1 MIKLHATGI
10 LPSSGFADQ
19 IRAIDA
25 AGLDGVF
32 VSDHLFVSHGKSRRE
47 AAPGGDPFVKLGAA
61 AALSER
67 LILATLVVNI
77 GLIHPALAARGFL
90 ELANL
95 VGGERVFAGIGGGW
109 NREEFEALGQAF
121 PPFAERM
128 DRLEEAAALTRV
140 LFDEGFADLHG
151 EHVEALGVRL
161 EQPPGS
167 PPRLLLGGGSDRM
180 LEIAGRHADVVDL
193 NGSSRRLK
201 LGGAH
206 PALKDPV
213 RRFTTTVDDL
223 ADSVQRVRSSA
234 QASGRDADRIEFSVL
249 VSAVR
254 FCSDAEVAAVEG
266 ELCAAVGLDPQPLRN
281 CPYVFVGPPERMVE
295 QLTERAGRLRLSHL
309 ILRPAEDDV
318 LVRFR
323 QEVVDVVTG
332 AQRESAAPRP

>member
-10 LPSSGFADQ
+10 LPSSGLPDQ

-32 VSDHLFVSHGKSRRE
+32 VSDHLFVSHGKPRRD
-47 AAPGGDPFVKLGAA
+47 AVGGGDPFVKLGAA
-61 AALSER
+61 AALSDR

-77 GLIHPALAARGFL
+77 GLTHPALAARGFL
-90 ELANL
+90 ELAKL
-95 VGGERVFAGIGGGW
+95 VGGDRVFAGIGGGW
-109 NREEFEALGQAF
+109 NREEFEALGLAF

-128 DRLEEAAALTRV
+128 DRLEEAASLTRA
-140 LFDEGFADLHG
+140 LFVEGFAELHG
-151 EHVEALGVRL
+151 DQVQALGVRL
-161 EQPPGS
+161 DPPPGP
-167 PPRLLLGGGSDRM
+167 PPRLLLGGGSDRL
-180 LEIAGRHADVVDL
+180 LEIAGRHADIVDL

-213 RRFTTTVDDL
+213 RRLTTTIADL
-223 ADSVQRVRSSA
+223 DDSVQQVRRSA

-249 VSAVR
+249 VSAIR

-266 ELCAAVGLDPQPLRN
+266 ELCAAAGIDPQPLLD

-295 QLTERAGRLRLSHL
+295 QLAERAERLRLSHL
-309 ILRPAEDDV
+309 ILRPAEPDV
-318 LVRFR
+318 LLRFR
-323 QEVVDVVTG
+323 KHVV
-332 AQRESAAPRP
+332 RAAGLEA

>member
-1 MIKLHATGI
+1 VIKLHATGI

-47 AAPGGDPFVKLGAA
+47 AVPGGDPFVKLGAA
-61 AALSER
+61 AALSDR
-67 LILATLVVNI
+67 LILGTLVVNI

-90 ELANL
+90 ELATL

-109 NREEFEALGQAF
+109 NREEFEALGEDFA
-121 PPFAERM
+121 PFVERM
-128 DRLEEAAALTRV
+128 DRLEEAAALTRE
-140 LFDEGFADLHG
+140 LFDEGFVELHG
-151 EHVEALGVRL
+151 EHVQALGVRL
-161 EQPPGS
+161 APSPGP
-167 PPRLLLGGGSDRM
+167 PPRLLLGGGSDRL
-180 LEIAGRHADVVDL
+180 LEIAGRYADVVDL

-223 ADSVQRVRSSA
+223 DDSVQQVRRSA

-249 VSAVR
+249 VSAIR
-254 FCSDAEVAAVEG
+254 FCSDAEVTDVEG
-266 ELCAAVGLDPQPLRN
+266 ELCAAAGLDPQPLRD

-295 QLTERAGRLRLSHL
+295 QLAERAERLRLRHL
-309 ILRPAEDDV
+309 ILRPAEPAV
-318 LVRFR
+318 LRRFR
-323 QEVVDVVTG
+323 EDVVRG
-332 AQRESAAPRP
+332 AGLEA